1 MRRSRYGGMRGRRGA
16 GGRNH
21 AAKGGGGAGVAVNPI
36 TDAHI
41 WYDFTD
47 ISTLWQDTGATSSVA
62 ADGDPIARVDNKGS
76 LAVNITQAT
85 GSKQPAYDTDFVSHG
100 GGLFDGTDVL
110 FAAAVAQ
117 TAVQSGDFSAL
128 IIGSFDNTI
137 TTDYMMGWDI
147 HELSFRKDGSE
158 SCFPGCA
165 GVSFDTSPTVP
176 TATLVGIMIHEE
188 TGNVQASDYSW
199 NAANGA
205 GSATSGGPDDAS
217 DLVVGAIVSAPS
229 APLFGTLHEIL
240 IRSPKFTALER
251 TSIQEYA
258 TSKYGITWA

>member
-1 MRRSRYGGMRGRRGA
+1 MPRRARHGWTRGRRGA
-16 GGRNH
+16 GRNH
-21 AAKGGGGAGVAVNPI
+21 AAKGGAAAVAVNPI

-47 ISTLWQDTGATSSVA
+47 ISTLWQDTGGTSAVA
-62 ADGDPIARVDNKGS
+62 ADGDPIARVDDKGS
-76 LAVNITQAT
+76 LGVNITQAT

-128 IIGSFDNTI
+128 LIGSFDDTL
-137 TTDYMMGWDI
+137 TTDYWIGWDI

-165 GVSFDTSPTVP
+165 GVAFDTSPTVP
-176 TATLVGIMIHEE
+176 TATLVGVMIHEE

-199 NAANGA
+199 GAADGA
-205 GSATSGGPDDAS
+205 GSSASGGPDDAS

-240 IRSPKFTALER
+240 IRSPKFTAGER
-251 TSIQEYA
+251 TSIQEYVV
-258 TSKYGITWA
+258 SKYGITWA